1 MTYVTRIAGV
11 AGIFVLWI
19 TAAQAQDAVVT
30 KDPALDSLIAS
41 NAKVELVKGGFG
53 FAEGPVWVQKGKAG
67 YLLFSDIPA
76 NVIFKLTPDGQAS
89 VYLERSGYT
98 KPDIWR
104 VGMPFDNGKDQ
115 NDPQFSRFFNNG
127 SNGLAL
133 DRQGRLVIASFAGRS
148 IDRIEPN
155 GKRTVLADN
164 FEGKKFNGPNDLVV
178 KKNGAIYFTDTFGG
192 LRNGDKDRDLGLP
205 YSAVFMVQNGKV
217 ARLTEDIPLTNG
229 LAFSPD
235 EKILYANGSR
245 NMYIRAYDVKADGT
259 LTNSRLLI
267 DMSGDKTPGITDG
280 MKVDTKGNIWTSGP
294 GGVWVISPDGKH
306 LGTIRTPETITNVAF
321 GDTGMK
327 TLYMTARPN
336 VYRVR
341 TGVPGI

>member
-1 MTYVTRIAGV
+1 MMHLMRVIGAAGFASCVYTTLVFGGDV
-11 AGIFVLWI
+11 AKL
-19 TAAQAQDAVVT
+19 
-30 KDPALDSLIAS
+30 DPALDKLIDPD
-41 NAKVELVKGGFG
+41 AKVELVKGGFG

-115 NDPQFSRFFNNG
+115 NDPEFSRFFNNG

-133 DRQGRLVIASFAGRS
+133 DRQGRLVIATFAGRS

-155 GKRTVLADN
+155 GKRTVVADN

-192 LRNGDKDRDLGLP
+192 LRNVDKDRDLGLP
-205 YSAVFMVQNGKV
+205 YSAVFM
-217 ARLTEDIPLTNG
+217 
-229 LAFSPD
+229 
-235 EKILYANGSR
+235 
-245 NMYIRAYDVKADGT
+245 
-259 LTNSRLLI
+259 
-267 DMSGDKTPGITDG
+267 
-280 MKVDTKGNIWTSGP
+280 
-294 GGVWVISPDGKH
+294 
-306 LGTIRTPETITNVAF
+306 
-321 GDTGMK
+321 
-327 TLYMTARPN
+327 
-336 VYRVR
+336 
-341 TGVPGI
+341 